1 VFVADQHGQD
11 VKPAEPIFLKKIALE
26 ISYTTMLKFFLNEVS
41 NIGPCGIKVAASAIS
56 AIRSTHHSL
65 RGP

>member
-1 VFVADQHGQD
+1 MFVADQHGEGVKTGRSIFFKKVALD
-11 VKPAEPIFLKKIALE
+11 V
-26 ISYTTMLKFFLNEVS
+26 SYTTISTFFQNEVS
-41 NIGPCGIKVAASAIS
+41 NIGSRGIKVAALAIS

>member
-1 VFVADQHGQD
+1 MFVVDQHGQD
-11 VKPAEPIFLKKIALE
+11 VKPAELIFLKKIVLDVG
-26 ISYTTMLKFFLNEVS
+26 YTTMLKFFQNEVS
-41 NIGPCGIKVAASAIS
+41 NIEPCGIKVAALAIS